1 MNNFNRVLFVCPLCP
16 PISHTLTL
24 TPYPSHKPYLS
35 LSLSQDPYLATGKIM
50 MTCMEEITAPAALR
64 KDKAAA

>member
-1 MNNFNRVLFVCPLCP
+1 MMKPSLSPHLTQTH
-16 PISHTLTL
+16 SHALHL
-24 TPYPSHKPYLS
+24 PFS